1 MTASRPVAMSSAR
14 SGTSTS
20 GVTPASGRVEG
31 VVEGPRGVGGE
42 AAGVEVHA
50 QGAAEAVAK
59 LEQWLWQGPVLAK
72 VGNIEVIEMTS
83 IPEETVFRIL

>member
-1 MTASRPVAMSSAR
+1 MIRRQFTV
-14 SGTSTS
+14 SGKVQGVWFRAGTREQALLLGLS
-20 GVTPASGRVEG
+20 GYA
-31 VVEGPRGVGGE
+31 
-42 AAGVEVHA
+42 
-50 QGAAEAVAK
+50 AK

>member
-1 MTASRPVAMSSAR
+1 MIRRQFRV
-14 SGTSTS
+14 SGKVQGVRFRAGTREQALLLGLS
-20 GVTPASGRVEG
+20 GYAANLPDGR
-31 VVEGPRGVGGE
+31 
-42 AAGVEVHA
+42 VEVHA
-50 QGAAEAVAK
+50 QGAVEAVAK

>member
-1 MTASRPVAMSSAR
+1 MIRRQFTV
-14 SGTSTS
+14 SGKVQGVWFRAGTREQALLLGLS
-20 GVTPASGRVEG
+20 GYAANLADGR
-31 VVEGPRGVGGE
+31 
-42 AAGVEVHA
+42 VEVHA